1 MSKAEQLAKRLAIF
15 EKKIYDFD
23 GFYYLSEYRTPEK
36 EGFYLTIRCGL
47 GGIYSHVNEWKNG
60 KWQACAA
67 DASKVIAFSKEL
79 FDMDEL
85 VGDLK

>member
-1 MSKAEQLAKRLAIF
+1 MVKAEQLAKRLATV

-23 GFYYLSEYRTPEK
+23 GLYYLSEKRTPGK

-47 GGIYSHVNEWKNG
+47 GGIYTHVNEWKNG
-60 KWQACAA
+60 KWQSEVA

-79 FDMDEL
+79 FDMDKL